1 MSRSQYTRERA
12 LAPPAAL
19 ALLAAVALTCALR
32 AHAAEVGQPA
42 PALIAPQLD
51 GRTFD
56 LAAERG
62 KVVIVN
68 FWASWCGP
76 CRAEMPLLN
85 RFYLA
90 HRAEGLALVG
100 VSVDDRHDRNAVG
113 EIMRQFSYPAVLA
126 ATARTNGFGPPLAVP
141 MTWIIDRQGVV
152 RARLVSGNAVTE
164 QALEQAVAPL
174 LAPAA
179 GAARQRPGPPGGS
192 GILNGPTS

>member
-1 MSRSQYTRERA
+1 MSHSHYARKRA
-12 LAPPAAL
+12 SAPAAAL
-19 ALLAAVALTCALR
+19 ALLAAGALTCALR

-90 HRAEGLALVG
+90 HRAQGLALLG
-100 VSVDDRHDRNAVG
+100 VSVDDRHDRKQVL
-113 EIMRQFSYPAVLA
+113 EIMRQFAYPAVLA
-126 ATARTNGFGPPLAVP
+126 ATAKVN
-141 MTWIIDRQGVV
+141 
-152 RARLVSGNAVTE
+152 
-164 QALEQAVAPL
+164 
-174 LAPAA
+174 
-179 GAARQRPGPPGGS
+179 
-192 GILNGPTS
+192 